1 MKAEEIVTAGLGT
14 LASHE
19 TPATHETIIEPN
31 QAWLR
36 VNWAQLW
43 EYRDL
48 LMLPVHREFASK
60 YKQTVL
66 GPAWFIVNPLM
77 TSVVCETDGLG
88 ITPGRCNVNL
98 DLIHGYQ
105 LADRITYAAYFD
117 VEADDFHGT
126 GKLSKREWT
135 MTVMKHR
142 WKSTCETAAVNGE
155 APSP

>member
-1 MKAEEIVTAGLGT
+1 MKVEEIATTGLGT

-48 LMLPVHREFASK
+48 LMLLVHREFASK

-66 GPAWFIVNPLM
+66 GPAWFILNPLM
-77 TSVVCETDGLG
+77 TSVVFAIFFGHVAKV
-88 ITPGRCNVNL
+88 PRRRFRRCCF
-98 DLIHGYQ
+98 
-105 LADRITYAAYFD
+105 TCAA
-117 VEADDFHGT
+117 
-126 GKLSKREWT
+126 S
-135 MTVMKHR
+135 
-142 WKSTCETAAVNGE
+142 
-155 APSP
+155 